1 MVTKHKITV
10 RFIMERDF
18 EIETTT
24 DWLGSGMLVSD
35 WMVMSGNCQGW
46 SADGEEDH
54 TVNENIF
61 ERPLGPFRFV
71 NNMHMHDA
79 NMFNVMESGM
89 YDEEIYEAWTVQENN

>member
-18 EIETTT
+18 EIETTE
-24 DWLGSGMLVSD
+24 DWLGSDGLVSD
-35 WMVMSGNCQGW
+35 WMVMSGHCRGW
-46 SADGEEDH
+46 GDDH

-61 ERPLGPFRFV
+61 ERPLGPFRFL

-79 NMFNVMESGM
+79 NMYNIMESGM
-89 YDEEIYEAWTVQENN
+89 YDEDLQQPWIVQEKNNGR